1 VYFKNYLHL
10 PPKMKRFLTLAIITT
25 ALLSSATAQDQGVFS
40 GNLQSNF
47 NVFLKDSLIGAV
59 EGASPQYGKQ
69 ISSSESWLF
78 LNYDIKG
85 WHFAARYDLF
95 NNSNLLNPADAYSGQ
110 GLGFWQIK
118 KEVGDLEITAGSFYD
133 QFGSGAV
140 FRAFENRLIGI
151 DYAMEGVRLK
161 YRVADDFVI
170 KAFTGKQ
177 KGGLNRRFETSPQ
190 IVKGIN
196 AEKGFKSGKGS
207 ILNVGVSAV
216 NRTLDGNAYSKL
228 VTEIQG
234 LPLSKEEGFYP
245 KYNTYLMN
253 GYFNASVGNFG
264 FNGELNY
271 KTAEPTKDNR
281 DSLINGS
288 GNLAILGVSYSK
300 RKLGKSKKGGL
311 GVNLQYRRID
321 NFAFNVDPYSQLSL
335 LQGLLSYQPSLTRQ
349 ASYRL
354 LARYQAPAQFTG
366 EQGVQAEVIYSL
378 NKKTNVTV
386 NFSDITD
393 LNGAQLFREQFVQ
406 IEHKINKKWKG
417 KLGLQMVNYNQEVYE
432 VKPLGKADE
441 VETFTPF
448 GEITYKINRKNS
460 LRFESQMLL
469 TKQDL
474 GSFYHGIIEWNN
486 SPKFSIAISD
496 MINTNPVR
504 IVNVSLADQVLHYPS
519 VFVKYNIKTT
529 SFTAAYIKQVE
540 GVVCTGGVCRL
551 EPAFSGLRFTLS
563 TQF

>member
-1 VYFKNYLHL
+1 MYFKNYLHL
-10 PPKMKRFLTLAIITT
+10 PPRMKRFFTLVIFTT
-25 ALLSSATAQDQGVFS
+25 ALFISATAQDKGVFS

-133 QFGSGAV
+133 QFGSGAI

-161 YRVADDFVI
+161 YKIADDFVL

-177 KGGLNRRFETSPQ
+177 KGGLDRRFETSPQ

-234 LPLSKEEGFYP
+234 LGLSKEEGFYP

-253 GYFNASVGNFG
+253 GYFNASVGKFG
-264 FNGELNY
+264 VNGEFNY

-281 DSLINGS
+281 DSLINGN

-300 RKLGKSKKGGL
+300 RKLGRNKKGGL
-311 GVNLQYRRID
+311 GVNVQYRRID
-321 NFAFNVDPYSQLSL
+321 NFALNVDPYSQLSL
-335 LQGLLSYQPSLTRQ
+335 LQGLLSYQPSLSRQ

-366 EQGVQAEVIYSL
+366 EQGVQAEIIYSL
-378 NKKTNVTV
+378 NKKTNVTL
-386 NFSDITD
+386 NFSNITD
-393 LNGAQLFREQFVQ
+393 LNGEQLFREQFVQ
-406 IEHKINKKWKG
+406 VEHKINKKWKG

-432 VKPLGKADE
+432 VKPLEKADE

-448 GEITYKINRKNS
+448 GELTYKINRKNS

-474 GSFYHGIIEWNN
+474 GSFYHGIIEWNS

-496 MINTNPVR
+496 MVNTNPVR
-504 IVNVSLADQVLHYPS
+504 IVNESLADQVLHYPS

>member
-1 VYFKNYLHL
+1 MYFKNYLHL
-10 PPKMKRFLTLAIITT
+10 PPKMKRFLTLTIITT

-393 LNGAQLFREQFVQ
+393 LNGEQLFREQFVQ

>member
-1 VYFKNYLHL
+1 
-10 PPKMKRFLTLAIITT
+10 MKRFLILSIFSSVLFTSAI
-25 ALLSSATAQDQGVFS
+25 AQDKGVFS

-118 KEVGDLEITAGSFYD
+118 KNVGDLEITAGSFYD
-133 QFGSGAV
+133 QFGSGAI

-161 YRVADDFVI
+161 YNVSDDFVV

-177 KGGLNRRFETSPQ
+177 KGGLNRRFDASPQ

-196 AEKGFKSGKGS
+196 AEKGFYADKGN
-207 ILNVGVSAV
+207 IFNVGASAV
-216 NRTLDGNAYSKL
+216 NRTLDENAYSKL

-234 LPLSKEEGFYP
+234 LGLSKEEGFYP

-253 GYFNASVGNFG
+253 GYFNASVGDFA
-264 FNGELNY
+264 FNGEFNY
-271 KTAEPTKDNR
+271 KTEEPIKDNR
-281 DSLINGS
+281 GNLINGD
-288 GNLAILGVSYSK
+288 GNLVTAGASYSK
-300 RKLGKSKKGGL
+300 RKLGKEKQAGIGIN
-311 GVNLQYRRID
+311 VQYRRID
-321 NFAFNVDPYSQLSL
+321 NFAFNVDPYSELSL
-335 LQGLLSYQPSLTRQ
+335 LQGLLSYQPSLSRQ
-349 ASYRL
+349 ASYRM

-366 EQGVQAEVIYSL
+366 EQGIQAEIIYSFD
-378 NKKTNVTV
+378 KKTNMTL

-393 LNGAQLFREQFVQ
+393 LEGRQLFREQFVQ
-406 IEHKINKKWKG
+406 VEHKINKKWKG
-417 KLGLQMVNYNQEVYE
+417 KVGLQMVNYNQEVYE
-432 VKPLGKADE
+432 VKPLGKAE
-441 VETFTPF
+441 AVETFTPF
-448 GEITYKINRKNS
+448 GEITYKVNRKNS
-460 LRFESQMLL
+460 LRFESQMLI
-469 TKQDL
+469 TEQDL
-474 GSFYHGIIEWNN
+474 GSFYHGILEWNN
-486 SPKFSIAISD
+486 SPKFSIAVSD
-496 MINTNPVR
+496 MVNTNPVR
-504 IVNVSLADQVLHYPS
+504 IVNESLADQVLHYPS
-519 VFVKYNIKTT
+519 LFVKYNVKTT

-551 EPAFSGLRFTLS
+551 EPAFSGLRFTVS

>member
-1 VYFKNYLHL
+1 MNKYIAILFV
-10 PPKMKRFLTLAIITT
+10 FLFFGV
-25 ALLSSATAQDQGVFS
+25 SAQAQDKGVFS

-47 NVFLKDSLIGAV
+47 NVFLKDSLIGAT

-118 KEVGDLEITAGSFYD
+118 KSVGDLEITAGSFYD

-161 YRVADDFVI
+161 YNISDDFVL

-177 KGGLNRRFETSPQ
+177 KGGLDRRFDASPQ

-196 AEKGFKSGKGS
+196 AEKGFMSETGS
-207 ILNVGVSAV
+207 VLNVGVSAV
-216 NRTLDGNAYSKL
+216 NRTLDDNAYSKL

-234 LPLSKEEGFYP
+234 LGLSKEDGFYP

-253 GYFNASVGNFG
+253 GYFNASVGDFG
-264 FNGELNY
+264 FNGEFNY
-271 KTAEPTKDNR
+271 KTAEPIKDNR
-281 DSLINGS
+281 GALINGD
-288 GNLAILGVSYSK
+288 GTLATAGVSYSK
-300 RKLGKSKKGGL
+300 RRLGKDKKGGI
-311 GVNLQYRRID
+311 GVNVQYRRID

-349 ASYRL
+349 ASYRM

-366 EQGVQAEVIYSL
+366 EQGVQAEIIYSL
-378 NKKTNVTV
+378 NKKTNFTL
-386 NFSDITD
+386 NYSDITD
-393 LNGAQLFREQFVQ
+393 LKGEQLFREKFVQ
-406 IEHKINKKWKG
+406 VEHKINKKWKG
-417 KLGLQMVNYNQEVYE
+417 KLGVQMINYNQEVYE
-432 VKPLGKADE
+432 VKPLGKAED
-441 VETFTPF
+441 VETLTPF
-448 GEITYKINRKNS
+448 GEITYKVNRKNS
-460 LRFESQMLL
+460 LRFESQMLI
-469 TKQDL
+469 TEQDL
-474 GSFYHGIIEWNN
+474 GSFYHGILEWNN
-486 SPKFSIAISD
+486 SPKFSIAVSD
-496 MINTNPVR
+496 MVNTNPVR
-504 IVNVSLADQVLHYPS
+504 IVNESLADQVLHYPS
-519 VFVKYNIKTT
+519 LFVKYNVKTT

-551 EPAFSGLRFTLS
+551 EPAFSGLRFTVS

>member
-1 VYFKNYLHL
+1 MYFKNYLHL

-118 KEVGDLEITAGSFYD
+118 KEVGYLEITAGSFYD

-161 YRVADDFVI
+161 YKVADDFVI

-177 KGGLNRRFETSPQ
+177 KGGLDRRFETSPQ

-196 AEKGFKSGKGS
+196 AEKGYLSDKGS
-207 ILNVGVSAV
+207 VLNVGVSAV
-216 NRTLDGNAYSKL
+216 NRTLNENAYSKL

-234 LPLSKEEGFYP
+234 LGLSQEDGFYP

-335 LQGLLSYQPSLTRQ
+335 LQGLLSYQPSLSRQ

>member
-1 VYFKNYLHL
+1 
-10 PPKMKRFLTLAIITT
+10 MKRFLTLAIITT

-161 YRVADDFVI
+161 YKVADDFVI

-177 KGGLNRRFETSPQ
+177 KGGLDRRFETSPQ

-196 AEKGFKSGKGS
+196 AEKGYLSDKGS
-207 ILNVGVSAV
+207 VLNVGVSAV
-216 NRTLDGNAYSKL
+216 NRTLNENAYSKL

-234 LPLSKEEGFYP
+234 LGLSQEDGFYP

-271 KTAEPTKDNR
+271 KTAEPIKDNR

-335 LQGLLSYQPSLTRQ
+335 LQGLLSYQPSLSRQ

>member
-1 VYFKNYLHL
+1 
-10 PPKMKRFLTLAIITT
+10 MKRFFTLVIFTT
-25 ALLSSATAQDQGVFS
+25 ALFISATAQDKGVFS

-133 QFGSGAV
+133 QFGSGAI

-161 YRVADDFVI
+161 YKIADDFVL

-177 KGGLNRRFETSPQ
+177 KGGLDRRFETSPQ

-234 LPLSKEEGFYP
+234 LGLSKEEGFYP

-253 GYFNASVGNFG
+253 GYFNASVGKFG
-264 FNGELNY
+264 VNGEFNY

-281 DSLINGS
+281 DSLINGN

-300 RKLGKSKKGGL
+300 RKLGRNKKGGL
-311 GVNLQYRRID
+311 GVNVQYRRID
-321 NFAFNVDPYSQLSL
+321 NFALNVDPYSQLSL
-335 LQGLLSYQPSLTRQ
+335 LQGLLSYQPSLSRQ

-366 EQGVQAEVIYSL
+366 EQGVQAEIIYSL
-378 NKKTNVTV
+378 NKKTNVTL
-386 NFSDITD
+386 NFSNITD
-393 LNGAQLFREQFVQ
+393 LNGEQLFREQFVQ
-406 IEHKINKKWKG
+406 VEHKINKKWKG

-432 VKPLGKADE
+432 VKPLEKADE

-448 GEITYKINRKNS
+448 GELTYKINRKNS

-474 GSFYHGIIEWNN
+474 GSFYHGIIEWNS

-496 MINTNPVR
+496 MVNTNPVR
-504 IVNVSLADQVLHYPS
+504 IVNESLADQVLHYPS